1 MPFHWRL
8 ITLLAILAL
17 VATYET
23 CVLRKTVRLKEYA
36 TLVACAAIFGLYGAL
51 NDVVTGTLSPEYF
64 VLGKGIANDGYRFWR
79 IIAVGAS
86 AGVSGGFILGALLL
100 FVRSRCD
107 SKISLPR
114 LLSLAGIPLVM
125 AVAMSIAFPLLF
137 RHLRPLGI
145 DDWETVIMGKT
156 ARSRFVL
163 VWWTHVGAYFGAVL
177 GTIGALSRICAQRA
191 ANSDNSNSIHNS

>member
-36 TLVACAAIFGLYGAL
+36 TLVACAAIFGIYGAL

-64 VLGKGIANDGYRFWR
+64 VLGKEVADDAYRFWR

-86 AGVSGGFILGALLL
+86 AGCVGRIH
-100 FVRSRCD
+100 
-107 SKISLPR
+107 PR
-114 LLSLAGIPLVM
+114 
-125 AVAMSIAFPLLF
+125 
-137 RHLRPLGI
+137 
-145 DDWETVIMGKT
+145 
-156 ARSRFVL
+156 
-163 VWWTHVGAYFGAVL
+163 
-177 GTIGALSRICAQRA
+177 RA
-191 ANSDNSNSIHNS
+191 APIRPIAVRQQNLTATPVVPCGNSTGYGRGDVHCVPALVSASASSWHRRLGNRDHG